1 MLLFCRQTLTIIF
14 TFLQD
19 NIFLM
24 QHHTQL
30 QNDLSNAAQVI
41 SNQITKLNKLS
52 KKFEVMDIHF
62 RNQIVENIKGGNN
75 IRAKVLAN
83 ELVNIHRVHHT
94 TRNMIMS
101 LEVVALRS
109 TIIGEFTVIMDTINP
124 TIDLIK
130 DIEKDISMVIPTA
143 NEVLND
149 VTNASSEI
157 LNYKVN
163 PEVKIPMHVDEDAL
177 RILNEV
183 EQSVEEETR
192 QKLPDIPATINV
204 AKNKIEYD
212 TLLEENEVMI

>member
-1 MLLFCRQTLTIIF
+1 MQN
-14 TFLQD
+14 

-30 QNDLSNAAQVI
+30 QNDLSSAAQVI

-52 KKFEVMDIHF
+52 KKFDMMDTHF
-62 RNQIVENIKGGNN
+62 RKQIVQNIKVGNN
-75 IRAKVLAN
+75 IRAKALAS
-83 ELVNIHRVHHT
+83 ELVNIRKIQHT
-94 TRNMIMS
+94 TRNMTMS

-109 TIIGEFTVIMDTINP
+109 TIIGEFAVIMDTINP

-143 NEVLND
+143 HEVLND

-157 LNYKVN
+157 LNYNVN
-163 PEVKIPMHVDEDAL
+163 PEVKISMPVDEEAL
-177 RILNEV
+177 KILSEV

-204 AKNKIEYD
+204 AKNRNEYD
-212 TLLEENEVMI
+212 SLIEENEVMI

>member
-1 MLLFCRQTLTIIF
+1 MQN
-14 TFLQD
+14 

-30 QNDLSNAAQVI
+30 QNDLSSAAQVI

-52 KKFEVMDIHF
+52 KKFDMMDTHF
-62 RNQIVENIKGGNN
+62 RKQIVQNIKVGNN
-75 IRAKVLAN
+75 IRAKALAS
-83 ELVNIHRVHHT
+83 ELVNIHKIQHT

-109 TIIGEFTVIMDTINP
+109 TIIGEFAVIMDTINP

-143 NEVLND
+143 HEVLND

-157 LNYKVN
+157 LNYNVN
-163 PEVKIPMHVDEDAL
+163 PEVKISIPVDEEAL
-177 RILNEV
+177 KILSEV

-204 AKNKIEYD
+204 GKNRNEYD
-212 TLLEENEVMI
+212 SLVEENEVMI

>member
-1 MLLFCRQTLTIIF
+1 MQN
-14 TFLQD
+14 

-30 QNDLSNAAQVI
+30 QNDLSSAAQII

-52 KKFEVMDIHF
+52 KKFHMMDTHF
-62 RNQIVENIKGGNN
+62 RKQIVQNIKAGNN
-75 IRAKVLAN
+75 IRAKALAS
-83 ELVNIHRVHHT
+83 ELVNIHKIQHT
-94 TRNMIMS
+94 TKNMAMS

-109 TIIGEFTVIMDTINP
+109 TIIGEFAVIMDTINP

-143 NEVLND
+143 HEVLND

-157 LNYKVN
+157 LNYNVN
-163 PEVKIPMHVDEDAL
+163 PEVKISMPVDEEAL
-177 RILNEV
+177 KILSEV

-204 AKNKIEYD
+204 VKNRNEYD
-212 TLLEENEVMI
+212 SLVEENEVMI

>member
-1 MLLFCRQTLTIIF
+1 
-14 TFLQD
+14 
-19 NIFLM
+19 M

-30 QNDLSNAAQVI
+30 QNDLSSAAQVI

-52 KKFEVMDIHF
+52 KKFDMMDTHF
-62 RNQIVENIKGGNN
+62 RKQIVQNIKVGNN
-75 IRAKVLAN
+75 IRAKALAS
-83 ELVNIHRVHHT
+83 ELVNIRKIQHT
-94 TRNMIMS
+94 TRNMTMS

-109 TIIGEFTVIMDTINP
+109 TIIGEFAVIMDTINP

-143 NEVLND
+143 HEVLND

-157 LNYKVN
+157 LNYNVN
-163 PEVKIPMHVDEDAL
+163 PEVKISMPVDEEAL
-177 RILNEV
+177 KILSEV

-204 AKNKIEYD
+204 AKNRNEYD
-212 TLLEENEVMI
+212 SLIEENEVMI

>member
-1 MLLFCRQTLTIIF
+1 MQN
-14 TFLQD
+14 

-24 QHHTQL
+24 QHHTQI
-30 QNDLSNAAQVI
+30 QNDLSSAAQVI

-52 KKFEVMDIHF
+52 KKFDMMDTHF
-62 RNQIVENIKGGNN
+62 RKQIVQNIKVGNN
-75 IRAKVLAN
+75 IRAKALAG
-83 ELVNIHRVHHT
+83 ELVNIHKIQHT

-109 TIIGEFTVIMDTINP
+109 TIIGEFAVIMDTINP

-143 NEVLND
+143 HEVLND

-157 LNYKVN
+157 LNYNVN
-163 PEVKIPMHVDEDAL
+163 PEVKISMPVDEEAL
-177 RILNEV
+177 KILSEV

-204 AKNKIEYD
+204 VKNRNEYD
-212 TLLEENEVMI
+212 SLVEENEVMI